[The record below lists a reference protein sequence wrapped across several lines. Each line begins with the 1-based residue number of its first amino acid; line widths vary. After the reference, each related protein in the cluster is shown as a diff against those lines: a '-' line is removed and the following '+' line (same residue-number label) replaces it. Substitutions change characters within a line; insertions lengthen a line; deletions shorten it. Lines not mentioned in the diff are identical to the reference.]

1 MRKKTKE
8 NEVIFLE
15 REEKDVQFYEIYGSS
30 NVAEM
35 CMLNDKYKAIHP
47 QVRCKDFIQDLFWLV
62 RQPEITKELKENFT
76 HGFQTGAY
84 ISYPLINR
92 DIYRVGIRFRTEGQ
106 TFRTFTEEHRE
117 ASHSVL
123 NHLEKMFE
131 FPLSNVFLSK
141 TKKEMVFE
149 FSPKWTK
156 EPYLVSLYLL
166 LIRLISLDDTEV
178 LKSVTDVKEYL
189 TKYPERKSGNDA
201 GFIKRSEFIL
211 DKLFNKEQP
220 KQGWD
225 FYTSFNG
232 VHHSSGIVSF
242 SSYLKQ
248 IELKKK
254 NDEAKE
260 AVPG

>member
-1 MRKKTKE
+1 MRKVKE

-15 REEKDVQFYEIYGSS
+15 REEKNVKFYEIYGSS

-35 CMLNDKYKAIHP
+35 CMLDDKYKAIHP

-62 RQPEITKELKENFT
+62 RQPEITKELKESFT
-76 HGFQTGAY
+76 HGFQTGAF
-84 ISYPLINR
+84 IKYPLVNR

-106 TFRTFTEEHRE
+106 SFRTFTEEHRE
-117 ASHSVL
+117 ASQLVL

-131 FPLSNVFLSK
+131 FPLSNVLLSK
-141 TKKEMVFE
+141 SKQEMVFE
-149 FSPKWTK
+149 FSPKWTE

-166 LIRLISLDDTEV
+166 IIRLISLDDTEV
-178 LKSVTDVKEYL
+178 LKSVTDIKEYL
-189 TKYPERKSGNDA
+189 LKYPERKSGNDA
-201 GFIKRSEFIL
+201 SFIKRSDYIL
-211 DKLFNKEQP
+211 NKLFNKEHP

-225 FYTSFNG
+225 FYTSFSG

-248 IELKKK
+248 IELKKE
-254 NDEAKE
+254 NDAAKE
-260 AVPG
+260 AISG